1 MRQVAG
7 RWLSLAAAV
16 GCAWIGGVG
25 CADSESMLFI
35 RQAQARVSGGTNGC
49 TVDSSPSSLFITEGT
64 LDLAFRTEYTAALLV
79 GNQLVARGNASQL
92 RTETSRVQIEGAEVR
107 LEDASGTPWGPYT
120 VPGSGFIDPATG
132 STPSYGL
139 TETILV
145 GSEFGIKLAQGA
157 PGIPG
162 LRETLGV
169 RRFTSVVKVL
179 GKTLG
184 GTPVESGEWRF
195 PLTVCYACLV
205 AFPPEANDPKLTRP
219 NCELPAGTGTVVLPP
234 CSLGQ
239 DDNVDCRICKTSVRP
254 TDIGLCQPSF

>member
-1 MRQVAG
+1 MRMKRVVG
-7 RWLSLAAAV
+7 RWLFLAGAGFALL
-16 GCAWIGGVG
+16 GGAG
-25 CADSESMLFI
+25 CADDQSMLFI
-35 RQAQARVSGGTNGC
+35 RQAQARVASGANGC
-49 TVDSSPSSLFITEGT
+49 TVDNSPSSLFITQGT

-92 RTETSRVQIEGAEVR
+92 RTETSRVEIEGAVVR
-107 LEDASGTPWGPYT
+107 LEDGTNTVWGPFT

-139 TETILV
+139 TEAILL
-145 GSEFGIKLAQGA
+145 GSTFGNSLAGE
-157 PGIPG
+157 
-162 LRETLGV
+162 LRQSLNV
-169 RRFTSVVKVL
+169 RRFTSVVKVV

-184 GTPVESGEWRF
+184 GASVESGEWRF

-219 NCELPAGTGTVVLPP
+219 NCDLPAGTGTTVAAP

-239 DDNVDCRICKTSVRP
+239 DDGVDCRVCKLSVRP
-254 TDIGLCQPSF
+254 QDVSLCQPSF